1 MLNTGWLAAPQY
13 QKIMAQGTDYFKLT
27 IQNYLDARAREDE
40 LFAPRYA
47 NPKKNIDDCCTF
59 IINQVRQSGC
69 NGFADEEIY
78 SMALHY
84 YDEEDIDIGKPLQCD
99 VRIDHVVELTEEEK
113 AQARQAAMQR
123 AEREAYANLMQPKK
137 KKPATQPEP
146 AEKVEQASLF

>member
-1 MLNTGWLAAPQY
+1 
-13 QKIMAQGTDYFKLT
+13 MAQGTDYFKLT

-84 YDEEDIDIGKPLQCD
+84 YDEEDIDIGKPVSCK
-99 VRIDHVVELTEEEK
+99 VNHTVELTEEEK
-113 AQARQAAMQR
+113 AEARRNAIR
-123 AEREAYANLMQPKK
+123 KAESEAYAKLAKAKSKPKK
-137 KKPATQPEP
+137 IEDNKLMP
-146 AEKVEQASLF
+146 SLF